1 MKFIRIIIALCFL
14 STAFTPFNLTKEKTK
29 AIIHS
34 EITIPSEVIVTV
46 PEVESI
52 IEDTP
57 TKTVIKPLQIFI
69 DPNKIPITQPPW
81 NYKIPGGETTNNLSI
96 HLYNEHKVQKYL
108 VSGWSLSQLRR
119 LHAYC
124 HNGYNLEELY
134 EYF

>member
-1 MKFIRIIIALCFL
+1 MKFVRILIALCFL
-14 STAFTPFNLTKEKTK
+14 SMAFIPFNLTKEKPK

-34 EITIPSEVIVTV
+34 EIMILDV
-46 PEVESI
+46 PEVEMQEISI
-52 IEDTP
+52 IEDELP
-57 TKTVIKPLQIFI
+57 ETVVKPLQVFI

-81 NYKIPGGETTNNLSI
+81 NYKIPGGETVHNLSN
-96 HLYNEHKVQKYL
+96 HLYNEHDVQKYL

-124 HNGYNLEELY
+124 HNGFNLEDLY